1 MKKPAVFVDRDGTLI
16 EEVNFLSR
24 LEDLRVFPFTST
36 AIKLLK
42 DKGFL
47 VIVLTNQSGIARG
60 KYSEADMHAIHN
72 QIQAEVG
79 GLIDAF
85 YYCPHLPSAECDCR
99 KPNLGMIES
108 ANSEFEIDMER
119 SWMIGDK
126 NLDVEIAKNAGIK
139 SVLVLTGYEMK
150 HRAQLAN
157 EPDLVVENF
166 GVAIESLVS
175 STGVLA
181 AG

>member
-1 MKKPAVFVDRDGTLI
+1 MRKPAIFVDRDGTLI

-24 LEDLRVFPFTST
+24 LEDLRVFPFTRP
-36 AIKLLK
+36 ALEVLK
-42 DKGFL
+42 DNGYL

-60 KYSEADMHAIHN
+60 KYTEADMHAIHD

-85 YYCPHLPSAECDCR
+85 YFCPHLPSAECTCR

-108 ANSEFEIDMER
+108 AQAEFDIDMER

-126 NLDVEIAKNAGIK
+126 NLDVQIAKNAGIK
-139 SVLVLTGYEMK
+139 SVLVLTGYGVK
-150 HRAQLAN
+150 HRSQLES
-157 EPDLVVENF
+157 EPDIVVDNF
-166 GVAIESLVS
+166 GVAVGNFIAAPEVAAVS
-175 STGVLA
+175 
-181 AG
+181 

>member
-1 MKKPAVFVDRDGTLI
+1 
-16 EEVNFLSR
+16 
-24 LEDLRVFPFTST
+24 
-36 AIKLLK
+36 
-42 DKGFL
+42 
-47 VIVLTNQSGIARG
+47 
-60 KYSEADMHAIHN
+60 
-72 QIQAEVG
+72 
-79 GLIDAF
+79 
-85 YYCPHLPSAECDCR
+85 
-99 KPNLGMIES
+99 MIES
-108 ANSEFEIDMER
+108 ANAEFEIDMER

-139 SVLVLTGYEMK
+139 SVLVLTGYGMK